1 MNSERDHNNDDRTV
15 RKTANLLT
23 FPEKRPTLYFTVFAP
38 APKIADRRVPFC
50 ACRRIARLLAY
61 GDTCTGLM
69 PTASGTP
76 PVPAAAVY
84 VSGGAADVRLMP

>member
-1 MNSERDHNNDDRTV
+1 MISEGDDNSKGTV

-23 FPEKRPTLYFTVFAP
+23 FPEKRPTPYFTLFAP
-38 APKIADRRVPFC
+38 APKIADRRIPFC
-50 ACRRIARLLAY
+50 ACRCIGRLVAY
-61 GDTCTGLM
+61 GDTCTGLT

-76 PVPAAAVY
+76 PVPAAGVY